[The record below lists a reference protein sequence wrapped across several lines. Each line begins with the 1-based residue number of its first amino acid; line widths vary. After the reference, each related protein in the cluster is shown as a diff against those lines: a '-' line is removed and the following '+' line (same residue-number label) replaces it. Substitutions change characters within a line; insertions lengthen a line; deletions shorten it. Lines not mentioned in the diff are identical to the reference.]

1 MTPLAARREG
11 YAKSRHTRAQI
22 LAAAEAEA
30 SERGLHNTS
39 VARIAARANVAVG
52 SLNYHF
58 GSRAELMRAMMQKLM
73 ADLFRRLDAAAG
85 DTGGN
90 FFDRHRADLLAY
102 VQYVRANPAHVRL
115 TDEIKFLEPELY
127 AQGVANWV
135 EILRGKLRAGITD
148 GSVRPMDDGEL
159 TVQAHFLLG
168 ARHFLE
174 QMLRAA
180 PAGSDEY
187 VVDAYLA
194 LVRDGLARRSELTA
208 RPKGSLA

>member
-1 MTPLAARREG
+1 VTSLADHRDG
-11 YAKSRHTRAQI
+11 YAKSRRTRAQI

-30 SERGLHNTS
+30 SEHGLHNTS

-73 ADLFRRLDAAAG
+73 ADLFRRLDAAG
-85 DTGGN
+85 DTGGD

-102 VQYVRANPAHVRL
+102 IQYVRANPAHVRL

-127 AQGVANWV
+127 AQGVAHWV
-135 EILRGKLRAGITD
+135 EILRGELRAGITE
-148 GSVRPMDDGEL
+148 GSVSPMDDADL
-159 TVQAHFLLG
+159 TAQAHFLLG

-180 PAGSDEY
+180 PPGSDED
-187 VVDAYLA
+187 VVDAYLG
-194 LVRDGLARRSELTA
+194 LVRDGLARRHTPA
-208 RPKGSLA
+208 RRAKGSSS